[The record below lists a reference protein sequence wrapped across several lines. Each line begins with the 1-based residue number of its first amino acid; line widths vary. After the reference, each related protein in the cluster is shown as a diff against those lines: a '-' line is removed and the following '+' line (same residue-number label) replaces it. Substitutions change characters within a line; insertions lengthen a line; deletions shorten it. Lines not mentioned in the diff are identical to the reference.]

1 MFRSI
6 CRQVTV
12 SSLEISDM
20 LATIS
25 DTLNTI
31 HTTRLEDKKPA
42 ESGMLDR
49 IWRTTLKI
57 PDSPKRSML
66 RSASS
71 SGRKKSRS
79 RSASLESRTSDIN
92 QADEYSEMIVQA
104 VKVVMSKL
112 FKELELPDHTAG
124 EMLLS
129 RGRLSGMWKVNRV
142 DGESQIDCDA
152 NWNTNTLALSLV
164 VRGLLSSYNFR
175 SATIITGII
184 CYNATLKLTCRNQS
198 HLVITETNV

>member
-6 CRQVTV
+6 CRQVSV

-25 DTLNTI
+25 DTLHTI

-175 SATIITGII
+175 SGTIITGII
-184 CYNATLKLTCRNQS
+184 CYKATLKLTCRNQS